1 MVFTMPRPVS
11 ARKKDAIPHKTP
23 DLSKLVR
30 STEDACTDA
39 GLWVDDARVAEYAR
53 VAKVWTSYDKDAL
66 NAPGALIGAVTMDY
80 GWHKELHE
88 LLAIALYEHQFSWES
103 CGQGN

>member
-1 MVFTMPRPVS
+1 M
-11 ARKKDAIPHKTP
+11 P

-39 GLWVDDARVAEYAR
+39 GLWADDGRVAEYAR
-53 VAKVWTSYDKDAL
+53 VAKVWTGYDPDAL
-66 NAPGALIGAVTMDY
+66 QTPGAIVAAVEMDE

-88 LLAIALYEHQFSWES
+88 LIAIALCQHEAEWAVR
-103 CGQGN
+103 